1 MIDKVLDVMKT
12 GIQEYLVR
20 LPELNITSE
29 TVVHITPVVKP
40 NGDIAVPDNSLGLT
54 LVNVEEERVVKAQKS
69 SALTSGGQVVHMN
82 PDVKINLY
90 LLITANFSKY
100 GTGLGFLSGAV
111 RFFQAKN
118 VFNHDNTPGLHPDIE
133 KLTAELFTLSF
144 EQQNHLWG
152 SLGAKYLPSVL
163 YKIRM
168 ITIQEAA
175 LTDEQPP
182 VGTVGISGRGIRTA

>member
-1 MIDKVLDVMKT
+1 MIDKVLDVIKT

-54 LVNVEEERVVKAQKS
+54 LVSVEEERVMKAQKS
-69 SALTSGGQVVHMN
+69 SSLTSGGQVVHMN

-90 LLITANFSKY
+90 VLITANFNKY
-100 GTGLGFLSGAV
+100 ATGLGFLSGAM
-111 RFFQAKN
+111 RFFQAKG
-118 VFNHDNTPGLHPDIE
+118 VFNHENTPGLHPDIE
-133 KLTAELFTLSF
+133 KLIAELFTLSF

-152 SLGAKYLPSVL
+152 SLGAKYMPSVL
-163 YKIRM
+163 YKVRM

-175 LTDEQPP
+175 AADEQPP
-182 VGTVGISGRGIRTA
+182 VRAVSLSGRGIGT